1 MVNWK
6 IVGAGG
12 VGLALGA
19 ILAKTILEREVV
31 GTGVIVAP
39 NGDGYPFVAK
49 VYGMGFPETNP
60 ERGISRWGVHGNSRA
75 DAMYAVASYLKLNP
89 GMVAP

>member
-6 IVGAGG
+6 IVGVGG

-19 ILAKTILEREVV
+19 LLAKTFLERKV

-39 NGDGYPFVAK
+39 NGAGFPFVAN
-49 VYGMGFPETNP
+49 VYGMNFPINNP
-60 ERGISRWGVHGNSRA
+60 VRERWEWAVYGNSRA
-75 DAMYAVASYLKLNP
+75 DAMYAVANYLKLNP
-89 GMVAP
+89 DMVAP